1 MTGVRTEE
9 VTYCRVTWARARP
22 RRDGAAAA
30 RILGRFHGSHYY
42 DWAYTNSRF
51 GFFQRP
57 VNIKREGTVVSNS
70 VGVSLVSRTDC
81 GPARLS

>member
-9 VTYCRVTWARARP
+9 VTYCRVTRARARP

-30 RILGRFHGSHYY
+30 RILGRFRGSHYY
-42 DWAYTNSRF
+42 DWAYTNGRF

-57 VNIKREGTVVSNS
+57 VNIKREGTVVSNPLGSVWS
-70 VGVSLVSRTDC
+70 VGQIAGRRV
-81 GPARLS
+81 